1 MLNLQI
7 KTGGAAFCDA
17 DGNEDRTSEAIETA
31 RILREIAADIEANPE
46 KLSGSKNDINGN
58 KVATWEKN

>member
-17 DGNEDRTSEAIETA
+17 DGNEDRTSEAIEIV
-31 RILREIAADIEANPE
+31 RILREIAADIEANP
-46 KLSGSKNDINGN
+46 KRLSGSKNDINGN
-58 KVATWEKN
+58 KVATWKRD